1 MKIIV
6 HYQLK
11 LQEKNFIDEV
21 EDGIYLEYLLFNKI
35 LQQINLEEIF
45 YILNERHYLKSLIDF
60 REVFEK

>member
-21 EDGIYLEYLLFNKI
+21 EDGIYLEYLLFKTDKFRRNI
-35 LQQINLEEIF
+35 LYF
-45 YILNERHYLKSLIDF
+45 K
-60 REVFEK
+60 